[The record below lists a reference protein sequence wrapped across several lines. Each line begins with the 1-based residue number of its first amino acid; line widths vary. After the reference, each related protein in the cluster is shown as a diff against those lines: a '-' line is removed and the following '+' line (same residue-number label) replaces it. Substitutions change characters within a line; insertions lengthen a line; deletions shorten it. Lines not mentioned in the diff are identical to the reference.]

1 MSRRGADAPPGAG
14 EHPIR
19 VLLVDDHAVVRKGL
33 RALLDRE
40 AGIEVAGEA
49 EDGEQ
54 ALRAVDRLRP
64 DVILMDLEMPGIGGV
79 EATRQITQQRP
90 DTKVVVLTSHA
101 AEEDVFPALKAGA
114 LGYLLKHSAPED
126 VLHAIRQAHRGETV
140 LYPAI
145 ARMVL
150 QELHRPPRPRQAA
163 TSDPLSERELE
174 VLRLIA
180 RGLSNQEIADTLVV
194 GEATVRS
201 HVSSILRK
209 LQLASRT
216 QAALYALRTG
226 LAALEDPPPAA
237 PRGIGS

>member
-1 MSRRGADAPPGAG
+1 MTESAADRADAPSGSG
-14 EHPIR
+14 EQPIR
-19 VLLVDDHAVVRKGL
+19 VLLVDDHIVVRKGL
-33 RALLDRE
+33 QALLARE
-40 AGIEVAGEA
+40 AGIEVVGEA

-54 ALRAVDRLRP
+54 AVRAADRLRP

-79 EATRQITQQRP
+79 EATRRIAEMHPNTR
-90 DTKVVVLTSHA
+90 VVVLTSHA
-101 AEEDVFPALKAGA
+101 SDEDVFPALKAGA

-126 VLHAIRQAHRGETV
+126 VLQAIRQAYRGETA
-140 LYPAI
+140 LHPAI

-150 QELHRPPRPRQAA
+150 QELHRPSHPKQTA
-163 TSDPLSERELE
+163 TTDPLSERELE

-180 RGLSNQEIADTLVV
+180 RGLSNQEIADALVV

-216 QAALYALRTG
+216 QAALYALREG
-226 LAALEDPPPAA
+226 LATLNDADVS
-237 PRGIGS
+237 RQ

>member
-1 MSRRGADAPPGAG
+1 MTEGPQQR
-14 EHPIR
+14 IR

-54 ALRAVDRLRP
+54 AIRAADRLRP
-64 DVILMDLEMPGIGGV
+64 DVILMDLEMPGMGGI
-79 EATRQITQQRP
+79 EAIRRITETHH
-90 DTKVVVLTSHA
+90 DTKIVVLTSHA

-126 VLHAIRQAHRGETV
+126 VVGAIRQAHHGESV
-140 LYPAI
+140 LHPAI
-145 ARMVL
+145 ARLVL
-150 QELHRPPRPRQAA
+150 QELHRPTHTQRPA
-163 TSDPLSERELE
+163 TTDPLSERELE
-174 VLRLIA
+174 VLRLLA
-180 RGLSNQEIADTLVV
+180 RGMSNQEIAGALVV

-201 HVSSILRK
+201 HVSAILRK

-216 QAALYALRTG
+216 QAVLYALREG
-226 LAALEDPPPAA
+226 LVALDDAPP
-237 PRGIGS
+237 SH

>member
-1 MSRRGADAPPGAG
+1 MSER
-14 EHPIR
+14 PIR

-40 AGIEVAGEA
+40 PDIDVVGEA
-49 EDGEQ
+49 ENGAE
-54 ALRAVDRLRP
+54 AVNTAGRLSP
-64 DVILMDLEMPGIGGV
+64 DVILMDLEMPDIGGV
-79 EATRQITQQRP
+79 EATRQITEQHPGAR
-90 DTKVVVLTSHA
+90 VVILTSHA

-126 VLHAIRQAHRGETV
+126 VLRAIHQAYRGETV
-140 LYPAI
+140 LHPEI

-150 QELHRPPRPRQAA
+150 QELHRPTQPRQPA
-163 TSDPLSERELE
+163 TTDPLSERELE
-174 VLRLIA
+174 VLRLLA
-180 RGLSNQEIADTLVV
+180 RGMSNQEIADTLVV

-216 QAALYALRTG
+216 QAALYALREG
-226 LAALEDPPPAA
+226 LASLDE
-237 PRGIGS
+237 R

>member
-1 MSRRGADAPPGAG
+1 LSESTER
-14 EHPIR
+14 PIR

-40 AGIEVAGEA
+40 PGIEVGGEA

-54 ALRAVDRLRP
+54 ALRVADRLRP
-64 DVILMDLEMPGIGGV
+64 DVILMDLEMPGIGGI
-79 EATRQITQQRP
+79 ETTRRITETHP
-90 DTKVVVLTSHA
+90 NTKVVVLTSHA
-101 AEEDVFPALKAGA
+101 SDEDVFPALKAGA

-126 VLHAIRQAHRGETV
+126 VLQAIRQAYRGETV
-140 LYPAI
+140 LHPAI

-150 QELHRPPRPRQAA
+150 QELNRPAA
-163 TSDPLSERELE
+163 AKQPPTADPLSDRELE

-180 RGLSNQEIADTLVV
+180 RGMSNQDIANVLVV

-216 QAALYALRTG
+216 QAALYALRQG
-226 LAALEDPPPAA
+226 LAALSDANFSP
-237 PRGIGS
+237 

>member
-1 MSRRGADAPPGAG
+1 MTERTDR
-14 EHPIR
+14 PIR

-54 ALRAVDRLRP
+54 ALRAADRLRP
-64 DVILMDLEMPGIGGV
+64 DVILMDLEMPGLGGID
-79 EATRQITQQRP
+79 ATRRISEVHP
-90 DTKVVVLTSHA
+90 DSKVVVLTSHSS
-101 AEEDVFPALKAGA
+101 EEDVFPALKAGA

-126 VLHAIRQAHRGETV
+126 VLQAIHQAYRGETV
-140 LYPAI
+140 LHPAI

-150 QELHRPPRPRQAA
+150 QELHRPSQPKQPA
-163 TSDPLSERELE
+163 TTDPLSERELE

-180 RGLSNQEIADTLVV
+180 RGLSNQEIADKLVV

-216 QAALYALRTG
+216 QAALYALREG
-226 LAALEDPPPAA
+226 LASLDAA
-237 PRGIGS
+237 DGSQA